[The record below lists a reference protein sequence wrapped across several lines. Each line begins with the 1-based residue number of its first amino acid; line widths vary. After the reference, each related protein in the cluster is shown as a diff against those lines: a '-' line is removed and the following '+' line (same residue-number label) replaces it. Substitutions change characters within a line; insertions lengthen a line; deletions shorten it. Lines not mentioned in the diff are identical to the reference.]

1 MWKSLQTWCCWRTN
15 HWRHE
20 LATNENIVDLQN
32 FKHNVS
38 FYRWSYSCC
47 LVHSCQT
54 TQGSHNLISARKDWI
69 RYEQHFFF
77 SLNIFVSKYMSTLSF
92 SVPSVIHGMYLCYYK
107 KRIIYIS
114 FLKPNFYIPFF
125 LYKKCF
131 SCFILLHTLH
141 LFRKGSS

>member
-69 RYEQHFFF
+69 RYEQHFFSHWIYLCQNIWAPF
-77 SLNIFVSKYMSTLSF
+77 HFLFHQLFMECTCVIIRRESFLFLSLNQIPIYLSF
-92 SVPSVIHGMYLCYYK
+92 
-107 KRIIYIS
+107 YIRNIS
-114 FLKPNFYIPFF
+114 LV
-125 LYKKCF
+125 
-131 SCFILLHTLH
+131 LLHTLH
-141 LFRKGSS
+141 LNLFF

>member
-1 MWKSLQTWCCWRTN
+1 MLLETWICNKWKYCW
-15 HWRHE
+15 
-20 LATNENIVDLQN
+20 LAN

-107 KRIIYIS
+107 MRIISIS
-114 FLKPNFYIPFF
+114 FLKPDSNISFF
-125 LYKKCF
+125 LYKKHF
-131 SCFILLHTLH
+131 SCFTSSLHLNQFFKN